1 MINYSNEYICHF
13 YSNNIMSKRNLS
25 FHLVWNVLIQ
35 LILIAF
41 LGITIVS
48 CSSPVTSNVEIDNY
62 IKTNYQSPEKYVISK
77 FSDHDYV
84 FIGEQH
90 RIKHDVNFISSLIP
104 RLYKN
109 GITNLAIEFGASSNQ
124 SLLDSLLS
132 MKQWNQD
139 FSYQIASK
147 GFWISWGYKEY
158 LDILRKA
165 WEFNNTLDEG
175 QQKFRI
181 IYLDADYF
189 PSKRGIARNGGID
202 RDLNMSNTFQK
213 EVICKNEK
221 ALVYTGINHAIT
233 RYNQIFYESEKS
245 ETFYLYDQRFGNLI
259 HKIYPERTFTI
270 FLHAPWGSKKRGGY
284 RIVKPVKGVIDACM
298 TSFNNKPVGFDV
310 VGTPFGKLGSNDSFY
325 AIGHEN
331 FTLADFCD
339 GYIFLKPYSQVEMVC
354 IADSFYTDKR
364 LNACRAYYKGF
375 GISEKKVNSWSQE
388 AIESTI
394 AKDGSLMIKK
404 TRRLK

>member
-1 MINYSNEYICHF
+1 MINYSNEYIRHFCH
-13 YSNNIMSKRNLS
+13 IDMMSKRNWS
-25 FHLVWNVLIQ
+25 FDYVWNVLIQ
-35 LILIAF
+35 IILIAL

-48 CSSPVTSNVEIDNY
+48 CSSPITSNVEIDNY
-62 IKTNYQSPEKYVISK
+62 IKNNHLTPEEYVISK

-84 FIGEQH
+84 FIGELH

-104 RLYKN
+104 SLYKN

-147 GFWISWGYKEY
+147 GFFISWGYKEY
-158 LDILRKA
+158 LDILKKA
-165 WEFNNTLDEG
+165 WEFNQTLEEV
-175 QQKFRI
+175 QPKFRI
-181 IYLDADYF
+181 IYLNTDYF
-189 PSKRGIARNGGID
+189 PRKKGID
-202 RDLNMSNTFQK
+202 RFGGIEPDLNMSNTFQK
-213 EVICKNEK
+213 EVIRKNEK
-221 ALVYTGINHAIT
+221 ALIYTGINHAIT
-233 RYNQIFYESEKS
+233 GYNQILYESEKS

-270 FLHAPWGSKKRGGY
+270 FLHAPWGSKKREGY

-310 VGTPFGKLGSNDSFY
+310 TGTPFGKLGSNDSFY
-325 AIGHEN
+325 SIGHED

-339 GYIFLKPYSQVEMVC
+339 GYIFLKPYSQFEIVSVAE
-354 IADSFYTDKR
+354 SFYTGKR
-364 LNACRAYYKGF
+364 LNEIREYYIGA
-375 GISEKKVNSWSQE
+375 GLSEKKVNSWSQE
-388 AIESTI
+388 AIERAI
-394 AKDGSLMIKK
+394 AEEGSPIIKK